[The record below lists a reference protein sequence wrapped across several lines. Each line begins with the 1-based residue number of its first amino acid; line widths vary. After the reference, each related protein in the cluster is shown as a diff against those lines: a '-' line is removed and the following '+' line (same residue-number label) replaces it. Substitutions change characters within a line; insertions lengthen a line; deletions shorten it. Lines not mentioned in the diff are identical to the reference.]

1 MSKYDK
7 MLEVNHKQ
15 SVEKIQ
21 RAKLTIQEM
30 IEEED
35 KVTVPKLMQKTGL
48 SRGFFYK
55 NPEVRKAVDRALQLQ
70 AAKIAENL
78 VDSNMTINKSI
89 FTAAWE
95 YVDEKGKKTLM
106 FKYLS
111 ILEAADFENC
121 FSELSQWY
129 SGFCDRSKKHSVEL
143 PNNEESQRLAKR
155 LQEVSYITSYKLQEK
170 EVYDSVTETKKKK
183 STFVCWIKAIK
194 G

>member
-1 MSKYDK
+1 M
-7 MLEVNHKQ
+7 
-15 SVEKIQ
+15 
-21 RAKLTIQEM
+21 T
-30 IEEED
+30 
-35 KVTVPKLMQKTGL
+35 
-48 SRGFFYK
+48 
-55 NPEVRKAVDRALQLQ
+55 
-70 AAKIAENL
+70 AKIAENL

-106 FKYLS
+106 FKCLS